1 MGARPKPV
9 KKRPGWADSFV
20 MGHAL
25 RQSARIRAVAWRDLT
40 GLRPAERARELLLPL
55 PFLIGARAAYAA
67 DVPLLPWL
75 ASAYFFLAG
84 LRLVH
89 DAFHD
94 NLSLPR
100 RARRALLACLSAL
113 MLGSMHA
120 VRITHLQHHRDCL
133 GPDDVE
139 GRTARQSAWRAI
151 GAGVAFPVA
160 LHRAA
165 WRRARGADRRWIAA
179 ELAITAALLA
189 LAAAGVSAQIT
200 HHVGLMAVAQAL
212 TGFFAVWTVHH
223 DVDAER
229 QIARTLRHR
238 LKSGLA
244 LGMFFHVEHHL
255 FPRVPTCRLP
265 ELAARLDRAAP
276 ELSKATVY

>member
-1 MGARPKPV
+1 
-9 KKRPGWADSFV
+9 

-25 RQSARIRAVAWRDLT
+25 RQSARIRAIAWRDLT
-40 GLRPAERARELLLPL
+40 ALRPAEQVRELLLPL
-55 PFLIGARAAYAA
+55 PFLVASRSAFAF
-67 DVPLLPWL
+67 DVPLLAWL

-94 NLSLPR
+94 NLALPR
-100 RARRALLACLSAL
+100 RAGHALLVALSGM

-139 GRTARQSAWRAI
+139 GRTARGSALRALA
-151 GAGVAFPVA
+151 AGLAFPYR
-160 LHRAA
+160 LHSAA
-165 WRRARGADRRWIAA
+165 WRRASRTDRRFIAG
-179 ELAITAALLA
+179 ELFLTALLLA
-189 LAAAGVSAQIT
+189 LAAARVSAQVS
-200 HHVGLMAVAQAL
+200 HHVALMVIAQAL

-223 DVDAER
+223 DVDEER
-229 QIARTLRHR
+229 QVARTMRDR
-238 LKSGLA
+238 IKSALA
-244 LGMFFHVEHHL
+244 LGMFFHLEHHL
-255 FPRVPTCRLP
+255 FPRVPTCHLP
-265 ELAARLDRAAP
+265 ALADRLDDAAP

>member
-1 MGARPKPV
+1 
-9 KKRPGWADSFV
+9 

-25 RQSARIRAVAWRDLT
+25 RQSAPIRAIAWRDLAR
-40 GLRPAERARELLLPL
+40 LRPLEQVRELLLPV
-55 PFLIGARAAYAA
+55 PFFAAARAAFAF
-67 DVPLLPWL
+67 DVPLLPYL

-94 NLSLPR
+94 NLALPR
-100 RARRALLACLSAL
+100 RGTRALLFLLSGA

-139 GRTARQSAWRAI
+139 GQTARRSAWRAI
-151 GAGVAFPVA
+151 GAGLAFPA
-160 LHRAA
+160 RLHRAA
-165 WRRARGADRRWIAA
+165 WRRASTADRRWIAA
-179 ELAITAALLA
+179 ELGLTAALIA
-189 LAAAGVSAQIT
+189 VAAARLSSDLT
-200 HHVGLMAVAQAL
+200 HHVVLMVIAQGL

-223 DVDAER
+223 DVDEER
-229 QIARTLRHR
+229 QVARTLRHR
-238 LKSGLA
+238 VKSALA
-244 LGMFFHVEHHL
+244 LGMFFHLEHHL
-255 FPRVPTCRLP
+255 FPRVPTCHLP
-265 ELAARLDRAAP
+265 ELAGRLDRAAP

>member
-1 MGARPKPV
+1 
-9 KKRPGWADSFV
+9 

-25 RQSARIRAVAWRDLT
+25 RQSARIRTIAWRDLT
-40 GLRPAERARELLLPL
+40 ALRPIEQARELLLPL
-55 PFLIGARAAYAA
+55 PFLLAARVAFTR
-67 DVPLLPWL
+67 DVPILPWV

-94 NLSLPR
+94 NLALPR
-100 RARRALLACLSAL
+100 RAGDALLLSLSGL

-139 GRTARQSAWRAI
+139 GQTARRSAWRAI
-151 GAGVAFPVA
+151 GAGIAFPFA

-165 WRRARGADRRWIAA
+165 WRRARPAERRWIAA
-179 ELAITAALLA
+179 ELLLT
-189 LAAAGVSAQIT
+189 LVLIAAAASGVSTQVT
-200 HHVGLMAVAQAL
+200 HHVALMAIAQTL

-229 QIARTLRHR
+229 QVARTLRHR

-244 LGMFFHVEHHL
+244 LGMFFHLEHHL
-255 FPRVPTCRLP
+255 FPRVPTCHLP
-265 ELAARLDRAAP
+265 ALADRLDRAAP
-276 ELSKATVY
+276 ELSDARVY

>member
-1 MGARPKPV
+1 
-9 KKRPGWADSFV
+9 

-25 RQSARIRAVAWRDLT
+25 RQSARIQAIAWRDLAT
-40 GLRPAERARELLLPL
+40 LRPGERLRELLLPL
-55 PFLIGARAAYAA
+55 PFLIAARAAYAA

-84 LRLVH
+84 LRVVH

-94 NLSLPR
+94 NL
-100 RARRALLACLSAL
+100 ALSRPAGHGLLVALSAL

-139 GRTARQSAWRAI
+139 GQTARRSAWRAL
-151 GAGVAFPVA
+151 GAGVAFPFA

-165 WRRARGADRRWIAA
+165 WRRALGSDRRWIGVEMGLTGAM
-179 ELAITAALLA
+179 LA
-189 LAAAGVSAQIT
+189 LAVAGVSAQVT
-200 HHVGLMAVAQAL
+200 HHVALMAIAQAL

-229 QIARTLRHR
+229 QVARTLRDR
-238 LKSGLA
+238 LKSALA
-244 LGMFFHVEHHL
+244 LGMFFHLEHHL
-255 FPRVPTCRLP
+255 FPRVPTCHLP
-265 ELAARLDRAAP
+265 ELAARLDQAAP
-276 ELSKATVY
+276 DLPKAAVY

>member
-1 MGARPKPV
+1 MGQ
-9 KKRPGWADSFV
+9 
-20 MGHAL
+20 AL
-25 RQSARIRAVAWRDLT
+25 RQSARIRAIAWRDLT
-40 GLRPAERARELLLPL
+40 ALRPLEQAKELLLPL
-55 PFLIGARAAYAA
+55 PFLLAARTAFAW

-94 NLSLPR
+94 NLALPR
-100 RARRALLACLSAL
+100 PASHTLLLALSGL

-139 GRTARQSAWRAI
+139 GQTARRSAWRAVA
-151 GAGVAFPVA
+151 AGLAFPFA

-165 WRRARGADRRWIAA
+165 WRRARPADRRWIAG
-179 ELAITAALLA
+179 ELLLTALL
-189 LAAAGVSAQIT
+189 LAVAVSGVSAQLT
-200 HHVGLMAVAQAL
+200 HHVALMTIAQAL

-229 QIARTLRHR
+229 QVARTLRDR

-244 LGMFFHVEHHL
+244 LGMFFHLEHHL
-255 FPRVPTCRLP
+255 FPRVPTCHLPALADRL
-265 ELAARLDRAAP
+265 ERAAP
-276 ELSKATVY
+276 ELSKARVY

>member
-1 MGARPKPV
+1 ML
-9 KKRPGWADSFV
+9 
-20 MGHAL
+20 AL
-25 RQSARIRAVAWRDLT
+25 RQSARIRAIAWRDLT
-40 GLRPAERARELLLPL
+40 ALRPLEQARELLLPL
-55 PFLIGARAAYAA
+55 PFLLVARTAFAW

-84 LRLVH
+84 LRVVH

-94 NLSLPR
+94 NLALSR
-100 RARRALLACLSAL
+100 RTGHGLLLALSGL

-139 GRTARQSAWRAI
+139 GRTARRSAWRAI

-165 WRRARGADRRWIAA
+165 WRRARPADRRWIAG
-179 ELAITAALLA
+179 ELSLTVLLIA
-189 LAAAGVSAQIT
+189 LAASRVSAQLT
-200 HHVGLMAVAQAL
+200 HHVGLMAIAQTL

-223 DVDAER
+223 DVDAE
-229 QIARTLRHR
+229 QQVARTLRHR
-238 LKSGLA
+238 VKSALA
-244 LGMFFHVEHHL
+244 LGMFFHLEHHL
-255 FPRVPTCRLP
+255 FPRVPTCHLPALADRL
-265 ELAARLDRAAP
+265 ERAAP
-276 ELSKATVY
+276 DLSRARVY

>member
-1 MGARPKPV
+1 M
-9 KKRPGWADSFV
+9 S
-20 MGHAL
+20 HAL
-25 RQSARIRAVAWRDLT
+25 RRSARIEAVAWRDLA

-55 PFLIGARAAYAA
+55 PFLLAARAAFGAG
-67 DVPLLPWL
+67 VPLVPWL

-89 DAFHD
+89 DAFHG
-94 NLSLPR
+94 NLAISR
-100 RARRALLACLSAL
+100 RAGHGLLVLLSGL

-139 GRTARQSAWRAI
+139 GQTARRSAWRAI
-151 GAGVAFPVA
+151 GAGLAFPFA

-165 WRRARGADRRWIAA
+165 WRRARGADRLWIAG
-179 ELAITAALLA
+179 ELALTVVLVAAALS
-189 LAAAGVSAQIT
+189 GVWAQIT
-200 HHVGLMAVAQAL
+200 HHVALMVIAQAL

-229 QIARTLRHR
+229 QVARTLRHR
-238 LKSGLA
+238 VKSALA
-244 LGMFFHVEHHL
+244 LGMFFHLEHHL
-255 FPRVPTCRLP
+255 FPRVPTCHLP
-265 ELAARLDRAAP
+265 ALADRLDAAAP

>member
-1 MGARPKPV
+1 
-9 KKRPGWADSFV
+9 

-25 RQSARIRAVAWRDLT
+25 RQSVRIRAIAWRDLT
-40 GLRPAERARELLLPL
+40 ALGRIEQLKELLLPL
-55 PFLIGARAAYAA
+55 PFLATAWAAFASG
-67 DVPLLPWL
+67 VPLLPWL

-94 NLSLPR
+94 NLALSR
-100 RARRALLACLSAL
+100 RAGHAVLAILSGL

-139 GRTARQSAWRAI
+139 GQTARRSAWRAI
-151 GAGVAFPVA
+151 GAGLAFPFA

-165 WRRARGADRRWIAA
+165 WRRARPADRRWIAL
-179 ELAITAALLA
+179 ELLLTAALLG
-189 LAAAGVSAQIT
+189 AAASRLSAQLT
-200 HHVGLMAVAQAL
+200 HHVALMVIAQGL

-223 DVDAER
+223 DIDAER
-229 QIARTLRHR
+229 QVARTLRHR
-238 LKSGLA
+238 IKSGLA
-244 LGMFFHVEHHL
+244 LGMFFHLEHHL
-255 FPRVPTCRLP
+255 FPRVPTCHLP
-265 ELAARLDRAAP
+265 ALADRLDRAAP
-276 ELSKATVY
+276 DLSKATVY

>member
-1 MGARPKPV
+1 M
-9 KKRPGWADSFV
+9 S
-20 MGHAL
+20 HAL
-25 RQSARIRAVAWRDLT
+25 RRSARIRAVAWRDLAT
-40 GLRPAERARELLLPL
+40 LRPAERARELLLPL
-55 PFLIGARAAYAA
+55 PFLLAARAAYAA

-94 NLSLPR
+94 NLALPR
-100 RARRALLACLSAL
+100 RAGHALLALLSAL

-139 GRTARQSAWRAI
+139 GRTARGSAWRAI
-151 GAGVAFPVA
+151 GAGFAFPFA

-165 WRRARGADRRWIAA
+165 WRQGRAGDRRWILA
-179 ELAITAALLA
+179 ELVMTGAMLA
-189 LAAAGVSAQIT
+189 LAASGLSPQLT
-200 HHVGLMAVAQAL
+200 HHVALMAIAQTL

-229 QIARTLRHR
+229 QVARTLRDR
-238 LKSGLA
+238 VKSALA
-244 LGMFFHVEHHL
+244 LGMFFHLEHHL
-255 FPRVPTCRLP
+255 FPRVPTCHLP
-265 ELAARLDRAAP
+265 ALADRLDRAVP
-276 ELSKATVY
+276 ELPKAPVY

>member
-1 MGARPKPV
+1 MAYV
-9 KKRPGWADSFV
+9 
-20 MGHAL
+20 L
-25 RQSARIRAVAWRDLT
+25 RQSARIRTIAWRDLAAL
-40 GLRPAERARELLLPL
+40 GPIERLKELVLPL
-55 PFLIGARAAYAA
+55 PFLVAARAAFAW
-67 DVPLLPWL
+67 DVPLVPWL

-94 NLSLPR
+94 NLALSR
-100 RARRALLACLSAL
+100 RTGHLVLAILSGL

-139 GRTARQSAWRAI
+139 GQTARRSAWRAI
-151 GAGVAFPVA
+151 GAGLAFPFA
-160 LHRAA
+160 LNSAA
-165 WRRARGADRRWIAA
+165 WRRARAADRRWIAF
-179 ELAITAALLA
+179 ELLVTALL
-189 LAAAGVSAQIT
+189 LAAAAARVSASLT
-200 HHVGLMAVAQAL
+200 HHVALMAVAQGL

-229 QIARTLRHR
+229 QVARTLRHR
-238 LKSGLA
+238 VKSALA
-244 LGMFFHVEHHL
+244 LGMFFHLEHHL
-255 FPRVPTCRLP
+255 FPRVPTCHLP
-265 ELAARLDRAAP
+265 ALADRLDRAAP